1 MTSLAISGHR
11 ESGQDVRTANVTACV
26 AVANILRSS
35 LGPQGLDKML
45 VDEVG
50 DVTVT
55 NDGATIVG
63 LLEVEHPAARI
74 LTELAQQ
81 QDQEVGD
88 GTTSVVILA
97 AELLKRA
104 NDLVADKIH
113 PTNIIAGYRLAIRE
127 ACKYVRDHMA
137 TPVEALGRELLVN
150 AAATS
155 LSSKI
160 LGSAESNHF
169 ANMAVDAVLSVK
181 TGGVKGGP
189 PASYPI
195 KAVHVLKC
203 QGQSA
208 RESELLP
215 GVALNCGRAAKGM
228 PSRVSP
234 ARVACLDVDL
244 RRTKMK
250 MGVQVQID
258 DASALNAA
266 QEKELD
272 ITRDRVQAILAS
284 GANVILT
291 TKGIDDAALK
301 YFVEAGAIALRRVPM
316 EDVRRVAKATGAV
329 VQGSLADLDGNESLD
344 SSQLGAAEEAAE
356 MRIRDD
362 TVTVLRGCQSTAAC
376 SVLLRGPNEYMC
388 DEMGRSF
395 HDAVC
400 VVKRTLESG
409 TVVPGGGAVEAAL
422 SVHLDQYA
430 TTLGTREML
439 AVAQVADALL
449 VIPKT
454 LAVNAAMDAT
464 DLVAR
469 LRAAHY
475 MSQNEKGKE
484 ELALTGLDLKTGVV
498 RNSSK
503 AGVVE
508 PALSKIK
515 SIQFAAEAAITIL
528 RIDDSI
534 NVERKDAD
542 PEG

>member
-1 MTSLAISGHR
+1 
-11 ESGQDVRTANVTACV
+11 
-26 AVANILRSS
+26 
-35 LGPQGLDKML
+35 ML
-45 VDEVG
+45 
-50 DVTVT
+50 DVTSP
-55 NDGATIVG
+55 
-63 LLEVEHPAARI
+63 LPPSF
-74 LTELAQQ
+74 Q
-81 QDQEVGD
+81 
-88 GTTSVVILA
+88 
-97 AELLKRA
+97 
-104 NDLVADKIH
+104 
-113 PTNIIAGYRLAIRE
+113 
-127 ACKYVRDHMA
+127 A
-137 TPVEALGRELLVN
+137 TPVEKLGRELLVN
-150 AAATS
+150 TARTS

-160 LGSAESNHF
+160 LGSAESTHF

-181 TGGVKGGP
+181 TGGGKDGV

-195 KAVHVLKC
+195 KSVHVLKC

-215 GVALNCGRAAKGM
+215 GVAINSGRAAKGM
-228 PSRVSP
+228 PSRVAP
-234 ARVACLDVDL
+234 ARVACLDIDL

-250 MGVQVQID
+250 MGVQVQIH

-272 ITRDRVQAILAS
+272 ITRDRVKAILAS

-301 YFVEAGAIALRRVPM
+301 YFVEAGAIALRRVPLA
-316 EDVRRVAKATGAV
+316 DVKRVAKATGAV
-329 VQGSLADLDGNESLD
+329 VQGSLADLSGAESLD
-344 SSQLGAAEEAAE
+344 ASQLGTAEEAAE
-356 MRIRDD
+356 RRIRDD
-362 TVTVLRGCQSTAAC
+362 TVTVLRGCRSTAAC

-395 HDAVC
+395 HDAIC
-400 VVKRTLESG
+400 VVKRTVESG

-422 SVHLDQYA
+422 SVYLDNFA
-430 TTLGTREML
+430 TMLGSREQL
-439 AVAQVADALL
+439 AIAQFADSLL
-449 VIPKT
+449 AIPKT
-454 LAVNAAMDAT
+454 LAVNAALDAT

-475 MSQNEKGKE
+475 VAQTEEGKAG
-484 ELALTGLDLKTGVV
+484 LAHTGLDLSRGVV
-498 RNSSK
+498 RNSSR

-528 RIDDSI
+528 RIDDSVI
-534 NVERKDAD
+534 VTRKDAD